1 MSDSTTYLAACQ
13 KDTAE
18 AIAKS
23 RECDEI
29 VMAVRDGRC
38 RLDAKQAFSILAAL
52 AAGRTAMRER
62 QELRTINAS
71 LRAAKGAA

>member
-1 MSDSTTYLAACQ
+1 MSADLYLAACQ
-13 KDTAE
+13 RDTDE

-38 RLDAKQAFSILAAL
+38 RLDAKQAFSVLAAL
-52 AAGRTAMRER
+52 ASGRTAMRDR
-62 QELRTINAS
+62 QELRTINAD